1 MRQERERAQRRALHG
16 QHLRVAVDD
25 GAGARGDGPLDVRRG
40 DVLAKAHVDDLAAG
54 GLDGVGDAGLA
65 LPKEDELVAQFLGV
79 GQHGEQLRLRV
90 AHHAHGAGHEHA
102 RRRAGDDVGRL
113 VAGHLRDLAADGL
126 LQVPDGDVFGSGVAH
141 GGERFRFHARGAIG
155 GHCVP
160 CVDISLDFE
169 PLIDVHGHTSLS
181 HRYLAYQTV
190 QCLSIKPGN
199 FLSFFDVF
207 PHFLFPAKVLLK

>member
-1 MRQERERAQRRALHG
+1 MPEILLGRELAGRLDDHVEVVLVRQERERAQRRALHG

-25 GAGARGDGPLDVRRG
+25 GTGARGDGPLDVRRG

-54 GLDGVGDAGLA
+54 GLDGVADAGLA

-90 AHHAHGAGHEHA
+90 AHHAHGAGQEHA

-141 GGERFRFHARGAIG
+141 GGRAFP
-155 GHCVP
+155 VP
-160 CVDISLDFE
+160 CAR
-169 PLIDVHGHTSLS
+169 S
-181 HRYLAYQTV
+181 HRRTLR
-190 QCLSIKPGN
+190 PMR
-199 FLSFFDVF
+199 
-207 PHFLFPAKVLLK
+207 